1 MAVYETQSAS
11 SASNDPAS
19 VVAVTPTGPSPHS
32 SPASRPSLPELWTHS
47 PTSSSSG
54 WPMIPR
60 NAYRPNRLGCRD
72 PTGCDQGTVGHRRD
86 ELNED
91 EQRKRIVV
99 VLRERALV
107 APGFGAL
114 EDEGV
119 DVGRQRQL
127 CLGWRGDSRP
137 DKDPELLQVVDDL
150 ALRAAEGERDD

>member
-1 MAVYETQSAS
+1 MLLHEAVH
-11 SASNDPAS
+11 DPAS
-19 VVAVTPTGPSPHS
+19 ALAAESSREPCRPGLSKCRPMRVACPGLGRQHQRRTDLGQP
-32 SPASRPSLPELWTHS
+32 R
-47 PTSSSSG
+47 
-54 WPMIPR
+54 PR

-119 DVGRQRQL
+119 DVGRERQL
-127 CLGWRGDSRP
+127 CLGWRGDSCP

-150 ALRAAEGERDD
+150 ALRAAEGE